1 MGKRYVVP
9 FSDGVGGDMPVPGG
23 KFKILIDE
31 ELSGAQQ
38 FSLLINE
45 IPAGHQG
52 GYHQHEVEHGWYI
65 LQGRGTIWIADEAFE
80 IGPEMAVFAPARI
93 PHKMASHGPEPLR
106 YVVVYA
112 PAGPERELRER
123 GARAYG
129 ASAPGDKA

>member
-9 FSDGVGGDMPVPGG
+9 FEEGVSGDMPVPGG
-23 KFKILIDE
+23 KFRILIDE

-45 IPAGHQG
+45 IPAGHRG
-52 GYHQHEVEHGWYI
+52 DYHQHEVEHGWYI

-93 PHKMASHGPEPLR
+93 PHKLASHGPEPLR

-112 PAGPERELRER
+112 PAGPERELRAR
-123 GARAYG
+123 GAQAYG
-129 ASAPGDKA
+129 RPPADATP